1 MYYVYFLISPLDGK
15 IFYIG
20 KGKGNRMRRHVSL
33 TKRDKVSNGNIYL
46 FRKIKSILESYDDVI
61 YDVVY
66 KTDNEIEAYEKEIE
80 LIEKYGLEN
89 LCNTS
94 LGYNIL
100 TDEIKNKISTG
111 VKKLYEDDK
120 YKKKL
125 RELYDSEEYKSSQST
140 AIKNSK
146 IHKEKMASMEVRSLI
161 SRNLK
166 QYYISIYGEFKNN
179 EVKCCVCN
187 QKLIVYERELLLSD
201 KYYCSDNCRY
211 SIRKTDEY
219 RESMSDSVSSS
230 EKHKSIY
237 TEEFCKN
244 ISESTKKWWNS
255 LSEEEL
261 NDYKK
266 NMSVAL
272 KNSTA
277 HKAKLKSE
285 LYRRN
290 LSEGIKNSELF
301 KEYNKNRKGKSR
313 GKYKESD
320 KNIKRRKQSILVDDD
335 ENIVKEFFSLSEVC
349 DYFHIKISTASIWLK
364 QNKKINNLTLK
375 VKQDYFL

>member
-1 MYYVYFLISPLDGK
+1 
-15 IFYIG
+15 
-20 KGKGNRMRRHVSL
+20 MRSHVFL
-33 TKRDKVSNGNIYL
+33 TKKDKVSNGNIYL
-46 FRKIKSILESYDDVI
+46 FRKIKSILESYNDVI

-66 KTDNEIEAYEKEIE
+66 KTDNEIEAYEKETE
-80 LIEKYGLEN
+80 LIKKYGLEN
-89 LCNTS
+89 LCNLS
-94 LGYNIL
+94 LGYNII
-100 TDEIKNKISTG
+100 TDEIKNKISIG
-111 VKKLYEDDK
+111 VKKLYEDEK

-125 RELYDSEEYKSSQST
+125 RELYDSEEYKSSQSI

-146 IHKEKMASMEVRSLI
+146 MHKEKMASLEVRSLI
-161 SRNLK
+161 SKNLK
-166 QYYISIYGEFKNN
+166 QHYISIYGEFKNN

-187 QKLIVYERELLLSD
+187 RKLIVYERELLLSD

-211 SIRKTDEY
+211 SIRKTEEY
-219 RESMSDSVSSS
+219 RESMSESVRSS

-255 LSEEEL
+255 LSDEQL
-261 NDYKK
+261 NNYKE

-277 HKAKLKSE
+277 HKEKLQSQE
-285 LYRRN
+285 YRRN
-290 LSEGIKNSELF
+290 LSEGIKSSELF
-301 KEYNKNRKGKSR
+301 REYNRNRKGKSR

-335 ENIVKEFFSLSEVC
+335 ENIIEEFLSLNDVC
-349 DYFHIKISTASIWLK
+349 EYFNIKISTASIWLK
-364 QNKKINNLTLK
+364 QNKRINNLTLK
-375 VKQDYFL
+375 VKQD